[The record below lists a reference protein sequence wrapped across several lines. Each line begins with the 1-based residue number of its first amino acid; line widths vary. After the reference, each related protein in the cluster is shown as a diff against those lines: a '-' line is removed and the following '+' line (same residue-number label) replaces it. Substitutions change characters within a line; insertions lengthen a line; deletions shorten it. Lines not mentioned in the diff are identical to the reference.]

1 MVRAFLNTD
10 DDFGG
15 CGWLCSSIIICFYC
29 AGISRLRTRPKGNE
43 NRRTSAIAL
52 WKPSVATHVSWIMAK
67 DFIFWRTVSAK
78 QLRLRRRGW
87 SSKKDMPDVESQAC
101 LFAICTYFR
110 YCTARITTPSTT
122 KTTPTTR
129 LSVSGFDL
137 FAIFAAICA
146 NSSVNAM
153 MNTLVPTAVFSS

>member
-1 MVRAFLNTD
+1 MVRAFLNA
-10 DDFGG
+10 DDFTSYN
-15 CGWLCSSIIICFYC
+15 CVLCRSGF
-29 AGISRLRTRPKGNE
+29 R
-43 NRRTSAIAL
+43 
-52 WKPSVATHVSWIMAK
+52 V
-67 DFIFWRTVSAK
+67 
-78 QLRLRRRGW
+78 RRRGW
-87 SSKKDMPDVESQAC
+87 SGKKDMLDVESQAC
-101 LFAICTYFR
+101 LFAICTYLR

-153 MNTLVPTAVFSS
+153 HSASVHPSGNPPMVKWLTYTVQ